1 MSRQSNDRM
10 TVMPPAADPP
20 RRRVTRADVARYAG
34 VSPAVVSYTVNS
46 GPGRV
51 AASTRARVEEAVRV
65 LGYRPNAAARTLK
78 MGSTKMLGVVVPDSS
93 NPFFARLG
101 HALEDAAAAR
111 GYALIVANVEGDPEN
126 YAPSIRNLASRQVDG
141 ILSAADVSLSAL
153 SALSESGTPAV
164 LLNQFEAVE
173 GLQAIGP
180 DLYGGARLAMEH
192 LLWHGHKKIAFIGET
207 GPRDLR
213 ERGWRDA
220 LAEAGCPIGPAIV
233 AAYTREGGYAAGKAL
248 VARDSMPTAVF
259 ASSDQQGVG
268 VLRALHEANVP
279 VPQQI
284 AIVSFDGSPE
294 SEYSWPALTT
304 LEQPVQ
310 EMAFDAIEKLLHPQE
325 SSSFTLYPSKLVV
338 RQSCGCAA
346 RR

>member
-1 MSRQSNDRM
+1 M
-10 TVMPPAADPP
+10 TPAPDAP

-46 GPGRV
+46 GPGPV
-51 AASTRARVEEAVRV
+51 AASTRARVEDAIRV

-78 MGSTKMLGVVVPDSS
+78 MGSTKLLGVVVPDSS

-101 HALEDAAAAR
+101 HALEDAATAR
-111 GYALIVANVEGDPEN
+111 GYALIVANVEGAPEN
-126 YAPSIRNLASRQVDG
+126 YAPGIRNLASRQVDG
-141 ILSAADVSLSAL
+141 ILSAADVSVGSLTAL
-153 SALSESGTPAV
+153 AESGVPAV

-180 DLYGGARLAMEH
+180 DLYGGARTAMEH
-192 LLWHGHKKIAFIGET
+192 LLWHGHKNIAFVGET

-220 LAEAGCPIGPAIV
+220 LAEAGRPPGRAV
-233 AAYTREGGYAAGKAL
+233 AGAYTREGGYAAGQAL
-248 VARDSMPTAVF
+248 LASGNTPTAIF

-310 EMAFDAIEKLLHPQE
+310 EMAIDAIEKLLHPIAV
-325 SSSFTLYPSKLVV
+325 SSFTLYASTLIV

-346 RR
+346 RY